1 MNATSSRKPPVVRN
15 GPAGKAAPRLGVAET
30 RKQRVD
36 GAEARARL
44 LNTALRLFAEH
55 GYARTSTREIAQA
68 AGVNI
73 AAISYYFGDKAGL
86 YRAVYTEPLG
96 SPRDDIALYDA
107 PGLTLRQSL
116 AGLFGS
122 LLQPMKQSDLVRQ
135 CTRLHYRE
143 MLEPTGMWAEE
154 IDSGIKPAHAALVAV
169 LCRHLGAAKAGDD
182 IHRLAF
188 SITSLALQMFI
199 CSDVICAIRPKLIA
213 APAAIDAWIERMVDY
228 AEAMVAVEAGRL
240 AVADNV
246 VRAKTRARKQRA

>member
-1 MNATSSRKPPVVRN
+1 MRSA
-15 GPAGKAAPRLGVAET
+15 PARKAAPRQGAAET
-30 RKQRVD
+30 RRQRVD

-55 GYARTSTREIAQA
+55 GFARTSTREIALA

-96 SPRDDIALYDA
+96 SPGDDIALYDA
-107 PGLTLRQSL
+107 PGLTLRESL
-116 AGLFGS
+116 AGLFTS
-122 LLQPMKQSDLVRQ
+122 LLQPMKQGDLMRQ

-154 IDSGIKPAHAALVAV
+154 IDNGIKPAHAALVAV
-169 LCRHLGAAKAGDD
+169 LCRHLGNPRGAGDD
-182 IHRLAF
+182 LHRLAF
-188 SITSLALQMFI
+188 SITGLALQMFV
-199 CSDVICAIRPKLIA
+199 CGDVIAAIRPKLLA
-213 APAAIDAWIERMVDY
+213 SPPAIDAWIERMVDY

-240 AVADNV
+240 AAAGGAVSAKAR
-246 VRAKTRARKQRA
+246 VRKK